1 MVKRAG
7 NANAP
12 NLMDEEPA
20 MEEDDEEIGRFLERF
35 DLMKKYV
42 IAFHP
47 LFHISQRIACASPG
61 SGSILNYEIP
71 EVSFETSPYPSE
83 QPSPSHSVHLSAEES
98 VDEPEE
104 TEELEEQQ
112 GQEQAQKQAEG
123 TDKETVEE
131 AAEDEAVE
139 TKLETEVLDVSGVE
153 AALKRTTSPE
163 LETPGTP
170 LSSRLNRPRNELQ
183 EADEDRMEIDE
194 GTPQVSSPSKSE
206 HSEEGE
212 EEEAASEEVAMQ
224 EDGGSSY
231 EEPIVQKHTSPTP
244 AQDEDEDELD
254 IISLVSSSSRHPAKL
269 KKEEDVQEETLSEVP
284 SLREESIEVNHAEM
298 EAEGSQDADD
308 EDETPEQEISP
319 DSTSPQQVLA
329 EPEVVKDESPSP
341 SPSSPSPKTPPP
353 PSPPLKAPASFRN
366 MPASPLPP
374 PKPAPPPVIVQLN
387 SVQDEIHPSYA
398 FSEDLPPS
406 KPPPTPSPMNS
417 KSKKAIQ
424 YALPPLSALPA
435 EFNRKGKTS
444 KSRKRDKDREKSGSD
459 SGKKDDWT
467 PLGMAKWSALLHT
480 NPVHKR
486 LARAAKCVTTQNWNV
501 SSSSHENATYN
512 LLFIL

>member
-1 MVKRAG
+1 
-7 NANAP
+7 
-12 NLMDEEPA
+12 MDE
-20 MEEDDEEIGRFLERF
+20 
-35 DLMKKYV
+35 
-42 IAFHP
+42 
-47 LFHISQRIACASPG
+47 S
-61 SGSILNYEIP
+61 
-71 EVSFETSPYPSE
+71 
-83 QPSPSHSVHLSAEES
+83 
-98 VDEPEE
+98 EE
-104 TEELEEQQ
+104 TEEQQEQQ
-112 GQEQAQKQAEG
+112 GQELAQEQAEE

-139 TKLETEVLDVSGVE
+139 TEPEAEVLDDSGVE
-153 AALKRTTSPE
+153 AALKETTSPE
-163 LETPGTP
+163 PETPGTP
-170 LSSRLNRPRNELQ
+170 LSSRLHRPRNEVQ
-183 EADEDRMEIDE
+183 EEDEDRMHVDE
-194 GTPQVSSPSKSE
+194 ETPQVQPPSKSK
-206 HSEEGE
+206 HSEEG

-224 EDGGSSY
+224 EDGGSSH
-231 EEPIVQKHTSPTP
+231 EEPIVQKHSTPTP
-244 AQDEDEDELD
+244 GQDEDEDELD

-269 KKEEDVQEETLSEVP
+269 KKEEGVEEETLSEVP
-284 SLREESIEVNHAEM
+284 SPRGESIEVNHAEM

-308 EDETPEQEISP
+308 EDETPDQEVSL

-329 EPEVVKDESPSP
+329 ESEVVKDESPSP

-374 PKPAPPPVIVQLN
+374 PKPAPPPVIVRLN

-406 KPPPTPSPMNS
+406 KPPPPPSPMNS

-467 PLGMAKWSALLHT
+467 PLGMSKWSALLHT

-486 LARAAKCVTTQNWNV
+486 VARAAKCVTTRNWNV
-501 SSSSHENATYN
+501 SSSSHENATYD
-512 LLFIL
+512 LLFIP